1 MKTPAPAVC
10 RAFQGLQFLQ
20 AARTVSR
27 PTRLQWAYRCP
38 KMPRR
43 ERPRDRCRVR
53 RRLRADPVSRLP
65 AATAAIDGFF
75 SGFDLPHGKKL
86 RTKSA

>member
-10 RAFQGLQFLQ
+10 SPFTGLQFLQ
-20 AARTVSR
+20 AAQNGQSANTPAVG
-27 PTRLQWAYRCP
+27 YRCP

-43 ERPRDRCRVR
+43 ERPRDRCRAR
-53 RRLRADPVSRLP
+53 RRLRADPVSRLG

-75 SGFDLPHGKKL
+75 
-86 RTKSA
+86 RM